1 METKEFWRTSEFW
14 ISILTNLGAL
24 ASAIAGALPMK
35 YAVPLMGLV
44 NGLYAIS
51 RGLAKAGVPPPT

>member
-44 NGLYAIS
+44 NGLYAVS
-51 RGLAKAGVPPPT
+51 RGLAKAGVPPT